1 MARTYLT
8 LGASALLLLAACGDD
23 DGDITGIPD
32 QGIDM
37 SEPETD
43 MGPPPPSSLFGPCII
58 DEQCQA
64 TMGPTAFC
72 RTGPEGWPEG
82 HCTLPCAD
90 RGPCDDG
97 VVFNHCIPTGEG
109 GQNICEQACSNS
121 TDCRENY
128 VCAGKGQIDPTRPS
142 FGLCVGL
149 CMDSDDCGYRSDC
162 NPYAAE
168 CLPQG
173 EVPTEG
179 GRTGEACATD
189 DACLSGN
196 CITERNEG
204 GTPTG
209 WNGGTCIGNCA
220 LEPGWNSNDL
230 YFGDAYPT
238 GVCPDAN
245 VCYPTGELV
254 QGSPGVCLKVCDTNA
269 DCREAEGYECSKT
282 VQLSSGPK
290 TFTNGICFPV
300 DCAETPCPAG
310 FECTSVPASGG
321 GTRSVCAP
329 M

>member
-1 MARTYLT
+1 MARTYLIF
-8 LGASALLLLAACGDD
+8 GASALFLLGACGDD

-32 QGIDM
+32 LGVDM
-37 SEPETD
+37 GEPETD
-43 MGPPPPSSLFGPCII
+43 MGPPPPSELFGECII

-64 TMGPTAFC
+64 TLGPTAFC
-72 RTGPEGWPEG
+72 RTGPEGWPAG

-97 VVFNHCIPTGEG
+97 LIFNHCVPTGEG
-109 GQNICEQACSNS
+109 GQNICEQACQNS
-121 TDCRENY
+121 TDCRPSY
-128 VCAGKGQIDPTRPS
+128 VCVAKGQVDATRPN
-142 FGLCVGL
+142 FGLCVGY
-149 CMDSDDCGYRSDC
+149 CSSDDDCGYRSEC

-168 CLPQG
+168 CVGPG

-179 GRTGEACATD
+179 GRTGEPCATD
-189 DACLSGN
+189 EACLSGN
-196 CITERNEG
+196 CITERNDS

-209 WNGGTCIGNCA
+209 WNGGACIGNCI

-238 GVCPDAN
+238 EACPDGN

-254 QGSPGVCLKVCDTNA
+254 QGSPGVCLQVCDTNA
-269 DCREAEGYECSKT
+269 DCREAEGYECSKSVELAMGT
-282 VQLSSGPK
+282 K

-310 FECTSVPASGG
+310 FMCTSIPDGRGG
-321 GTRSVCAP
+321 SRSVCAP